1 MRHYEIIFMVHPDQ
15 SDQVP
20 GMIEKYTTLVTDS
33 GGTVHR
39 LEDWGRRQLAY
50 PILKIHKAHYVLLNV
65 ECGQDVLDEVT
76 TLFRYND
83 AVLRNLVI
91 KRKESVTDMSDIMK
105 AENESRERKARVS
118 QRMQDE
124 TEYNAPE
131 TEDKPVADD
140 INVAETEKPSVE
152 EAPVDE
158 APVDEAPVE
167 EVPVD
172 EAPVDEV
179 PVEEA
184 PVDEEPLADNEPVA
198 EEETKS

>member
-20 GMIEKYTTLVTDS
+20 GMIEKYTTLVTES

-65 ECGQDVLDEVT
+65 ECGQDVLDEIT

-105 AENESRERKARVS
+105 TENESRERKARVS
-118 QRMQDE
+118 QRMQE
-124 TEYNAPE
+124 EAEYNAPE
-131 TEDKPVADD
+131 TKDEPVADD
-140 INVAETEKPSVE
+140 ID
-152 EAPVDE
+152 VDE
-158 APVDEAPVE
+158 TKEPS
-167 EVPVD
+167 
-172 EAPVDEV
+172 VDEV
-179 PVEEA
+179 PVEEVSVDEDPVEEV

>member
-1 MRHYEIIFMVHPDQ
+1 MVHPDQ